1 MSEAV
6 KLARLLR
13 DLVEILLP
21 GDPDWP
27 SGVDAGVH
35 GLLGARLLET
45 RGEAGV
51 EALSRALA
59 DSGAPFAPLDAAGRI
74 AVVERFE
81 RDFPA
86 LFAHVRTI
94 AYISYYE
101 NPAVIRAIRALGQ
114 PYDPMSGQHGYVLPP
129 FAPADRPTHG
139 RGGWIPTAEVE
150 RVDLSGL
157 PHLGGAA

>member
-6 KLARLLR
+6 ELARLFR

-21 GDPDWP
+21 GDADWP
-27 SGVDAGVH
+27 SGTEAGVH
-35 GLLGARLLET
+35 GMLGARLLET

-59 DSGAPFAPLDAAGRI
+59 DCGGPLTPLDGTARI
-74 AVVERFE
+74 AVVERLE
-81 RDFPA
+81 REFPA
-86 LFAHVRTI
+86 LFGHVRTI
-94 AYISYYE
+94 VYISYYE
-101 NPAVIRAIRALGQ
+101 NAAVIRAIRALGQ
-114 PYDPMSGQHGYVLPP
+114 PYDPMSGQHGYAISP
-129 FAPADRPTHG
+129 FDAADRPTHG
-139 RGGWIPTAEVE
+139 RGAWIPTTEVE